1 VGTSPGNR
9 LAQKVP
15 LVNPIFPTHR
25 LTALIALVPRHQLL
39 LLVGI
44 CLFVGCT
51 SPLASR
57 PSIQANSQAATLQ
70 DQDHRQVT
78 IRGQQP
84 DAGNT
89 TAENQPERAVN
100 PRVILSEAVNAEGQ
114 GGPGSMDL
122 RDRASDDSLDK
133 VSPLWDRHAPLNVVP
148 FNVHVEEARTG
159 RVMFGAGYNSDL
171 GVTGNVMIDE
181 RNFDYTR
188 LPRSLDEIV
197 DGRALRG
204 AGQGFRL
211 ELVPGQFYE
220 RYSLMFSDP
229 YWRGTNL
236 SMNLNGYY
244 VDRLYVDWDEHRTGG
259 RVSWGYRLTHDLSVS
274 AAFRAENIKVRRPR
288 VRGVEELESVL
299 GDNDLFSGRAILTHD
314 TRDVPFMPTEGH
326 YFEISYEQVFGSFD
340 YPRGEV
346 DFRKYFLF
354 KERADGSG
362 RRTLSYSLKLGISG
376 SQTPLFENYFAGGF
390 STLRGFDF
398 RGASPKN
405 NGVVVGGEMRLLGSV
420 EYMIPLT
427 GDDMLRGV
435 FFTDFGTVEE
445 ELKIHGE
452 DFRVTVG
459 FGLRL
464 AIPLMGPAPLALD
477 LGVPL
482 MREDGDEI
490 ENFSF
495 FFGFGRM

>member
-1 VGTSPGNR
+1 
-9 LAQKVP
+9 
-15 LVNPIFPTHR
+15 
-25 LTALIALVPRHQLL
+25 
-39 LLVGI
+39 
-44 CLFVGCT
+44 
-51 SPLASR
+51 
-57 PSIQANSQAATLQ
+57 
-70 DQDHRQVT
+70 
-78 IRGQQP
+78 
-84 DAGNT
+84 
-89 TAENQPERAVN
+89 
-100 PRVILSEAVNAEGQ
+100 
-114 GGPGSMDL
+114 
-122 RDRASDDSLDK
+122 
-133 VSPLWDRHAPLNVVP
+133 
-148 FNVHVEEARTG
+148 
-159 RVMFGAGYNSDL
+159 
-171 GVTGNVMIDE
+171 
-181 RNFDYTR
+181 
-188 LPRSLDEIV
+188 
-197 DGRALRG
+197 
-204 AGQGFRL
+204 
-211 ELVPGQFYE
+211 
-220 RYSLMFSDP
+220 
-229 YWRGTNL
+229 
-236 SMNLNGYY
+236 
-244 VDRLYVDWDEHRTGG
+244 
-259 RVSWGYRLTHDLSVS
+259 
-274 AAFRAENIKVRRPR
+274 
-288 VRGVEELESVL
+288 
-299 GDNDLFSGRAILTHD
+299 
-314 TRDVPFMPTEGH
+314 MPTEGH

-346 DFRKYFLF
+346 DFRKYFLV